1 MNLNSK
7 KELNMVV
14 SAAMVKELR
23 ERTGAGMMDCKKALD
38 ETQGD
43 MDAAIEF
50 LRVKGMAGADKKA
63 GRVAA
68 EGVVA
73 IAISDDKKK
82 AAIVEVNCE
91 TDFVAK
97 ADDFQAF
104 ANEVASIVLNKGFS
118 TLESL
123 AEEETA
129 SGQTVDEVRRAL
141 VAKIGENMQIRRVE
155 MIETS
160 NGEIGSYQHGEKIG
174 VVVAMDNG
182 NDALIRDVA
191 MHVAATKPQA
201 ISSADVDQSILQKE
215 RDILTEQA
223 KESGKPMEIIE
234 KMIEGRIRK
243 FLEEITLLGQP
254 FVKDPDQTV
263 EKLLKTHN
271 AVVSRFVRLEV
282 GEGIE
287 KEVLNFADEVA
298 AAAAAAKA

>member
-1 MNLNSK
+1 MA
-7 KELNMVV
+7 V

-97 ADDFQAF
+97 GDEFQTF
-104 ANEVASIVLNKGFS
+104 ANEVAAIVLNNGFT
-118 TLESL
+118 TLEAL
-123 AEEETA
+123 AEEKTT

-155 MIETS
+155 TLETS
-160 NGEIGSYQHGEKIG
+160 SGEIGSYQHGEKIG

-182 NDALIRDVA
+182 NEALIRDVA

-201 ISSADVDQSILQKE
+201 ISSADVDQAVLEKE
-215 RDILTEQA
+215 RSVLTEQA
-223 KESGKPMEIIE
+223 KESGKPLEIIE
-234 KMIEGRIRK
+234 KMIDGRIRK

-254 FVKDPDQTV
+254 FVKDPD
-263 EKLLKTHN
+263 
-271 AVVSRFVRLEV
+271 
-282 GEGIE
+282 
-287 KEVLNFADEVA
+287 
-298 AAAAAAKA
+298 

>member
-1 MNLNSK
+1 MA
-7 KELNMVV
+7 V

-97 ADDFQAF
+97 GDEFQTF
-104 ANEVASIVLNKGFS
+104 ANEVAAIVLNKGFT
-118 TLESL
+118 TLEAL
-123 AEEETA
+123 AEENTT

-155 MIETS
+155 TVETS
-160 NGEIGSYQHGEKIG
+160 SGEIGSYQHGEKIG

-182 NDALIRDVA
+182 NEALIRDVA

-201 ISSADVDQSILQKE
+201 ISSADVDQAVLEKE
-215 RDILTEQA
+215 RSVLTEQA
-223 KESGKPMEIIE
+223 KESGKPLEIIE
-234 KMIEGRIRK
+234 KMIDGRIRK

-263 EKLLKTHN
+263 EKLLKNHN
-271 AVVSRFVRLEV
+271 AVVSRFIRLEV

>member
-1 MNLNSK
+1 MA
-7 KELNMVV
+7 V

-43 MDAAIEF
+43 LDAAIEF

-68 EGVVA
+68 EGVIA

-82 AAIVEVNCE
+82 AAIAEVNCE

-97 ADDFQAF
+97 GEDFQAF
-104 ANEVASIVLNKGFS
+104 ANGVAKVILAKGFTS
-118 TLESL
+118 VEDLEKETLESGKTID
-123 AEEETA
+123 ET
-129 SGQTVDEVRRAL
+129 RRAL
-141 VAKIGENMQIRRVE
+141 IAKIGENMQIRRVE
-155 MIETS
+155 IVETS

-174 VVVAMDNG
+174 VVVAMNNG
-182 NDALIRDVA
+182 NEALIRDVA

-201 ISSADVDQSILQKE
+201 ISADDVDQDMLNKE
-215 RDILTEQA
+215 REILTDQA

-234 KMIEGRIRK
+234 KMIDGRIRK
-243 FLEEITLLGQP
+243 YLEEITLLGQP

-263 EKLLKTHN
+263 EKLLKANDASVT
-271 AVVSRFVRLEV
+271 RFIRLEV

-298 AAAAAAKA
+298 AAAAAARG